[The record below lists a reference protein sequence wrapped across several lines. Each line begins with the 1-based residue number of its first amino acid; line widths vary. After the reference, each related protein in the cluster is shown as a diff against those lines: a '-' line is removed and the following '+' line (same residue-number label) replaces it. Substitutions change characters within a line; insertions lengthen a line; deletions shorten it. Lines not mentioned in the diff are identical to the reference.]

1 MLFVYVFKMKKRSVI
16 KTYEFDYD
24 LPTTTKKIECN
35 VKDRNLKYTITPFRY
50 DSKEALVRLDHAK
63 FNPIW
68 TGLFANLKILGGI
81 LAPLLT
87 WLFQVR
93 R

>member
-1 MLFVYVFKMKKRSVI
+1 MLFVYVFKVKKRSVI
-16 KTYEFDYD
+16 RTYEFEYD

-35 VKDRNLKYTITPFRY
+35 VKDRNIKYTITPFRY

-68 TGLFANLKILGGI
+68 TGLFANLKDWG
-81 LAPLLT
+81 AFWPPS
-87 WLFQVR
+87 
-93 R
+93 